1 MSLSQSDLD
10 PVDLHQ
16 ALQDQ
21 IATNKAPGFLTNVA
35 FNARAVFA
43 TVPYYVYTYVGQV
56 PVVGDVLYV
65 ATNIP
70 AQIVARLTGV
80 TGASI
85 FPLLPPP
92 PFTPPPEQTTAPD
105 TAIRA
110 DCGDGSAL
118 AAACIAS

>member
-1 MSLSQSDLD
+1 VALS
-10 PVDLHQ
+10 
-16 ALQDQ
+16 
-21 IATNKAPGFLTNVA
+21 
-35 FNARAVFA
+35 ARTVFA
-43 TVPYYVYTYVGQV
+43 TVPYYVYIYVGQV

-92 PFTPPPEQTTAPD
+92 PFTPPAEQTTAPD
-105 TAIRA
+105 TVIRA
-110 DCGDGSAL
+110 DCGDGSAH